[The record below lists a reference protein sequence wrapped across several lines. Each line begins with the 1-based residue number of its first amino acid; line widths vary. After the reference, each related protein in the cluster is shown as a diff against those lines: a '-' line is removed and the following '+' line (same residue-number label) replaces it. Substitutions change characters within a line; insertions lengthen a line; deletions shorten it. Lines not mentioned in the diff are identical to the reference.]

1 MKRQGEEPSGI
12 RDSSVERLSTA
23 SEDCAWYPGHRPE
36 LGCPPLRL
44 EVEVR
49 NPQDLLQRLYLKKGE
64 DRTISLTHI
73 QKDTS
78 KLNNSEGHGMKVVG
92 MPDVRASK

>member
-1 MKRQGEEPSGI
+1 MKRQAEEPTGI
-12 RDSSVERLSTA
+12 RNRTVERLSTV
-23 SEDCAWYPGHRPE
+23 SEDCAWYPGRRPV

-49 NPQDLLQRLYLKKGE
+49 NQQDLLQSLYLKKGE
-64 DRTISLTHI
+64 DRTISLTDI

-78 KLNNSEGHGMKVVG
+78 KLNNLGEIE
-92 MPDVRASK
+92 